1 MKPLMLLAWLLL
13 AMPPTQTQT
22 QEPGPPPLA
31 LELPPLPA
39 IDPSRPTLFL
49 VGDSTVKVGTP
60 GQVGWG
66 EVVGDYFDPA
76 RINIVNYARG
86 GRSSRTF
93 LTEGLWNRVL
103 SAMRPGDYVIIQFGH
118 NDPGELFKTTR
129 PRGSLPGIGDETREG
144 VVALTNSFEVIRT
157 FGWYL
162 RQYVADARTRGA
174 TPILCSLVPRGIW
187 KDGRIARDEHAKW
200 THEIAEATNTP
211 FLDLNEIV
219 ARKYEAL
226 GPEKVQALFADEHTH
241 TTPAGARLNAESV
254 IDGLVTLQSPLT
266 RYVLREIP
274 QPSREIPHPAGR
286 PPGA

>member
-1 MKPLMLLAWLLL
+1 MKSLLLSGWLPAWLLL
-13 AMPPTQTQT
+13 ASASPVAMTPSQT
-22 QEPGPPPLA
+22 QEPGPPPLS
-31 LELPPLPA
+31 LELPPLPP

-66 EVVGDYFDPA
+66 EVVGDAFDLTH
-76 RINIVNYARG
+76 INVVNYARG

-93 LTEGLWNRVL
+93 ITEGLWNRVL
-103 SAMRPGDYVIIQFGH
+103 SAMRPGDYVLIQFGH

-144 VVALTNSFEVIRT
+144 VVALYNSFEVVRT

-162 RQYVADARTRGA
+162 RQYVSDARARGA

-187 KDGRIARDEHAKW
+187 KDNRIARDEHATW
-200 THEIAEATNTP
+200 THDVATATTTP
-211 FLDLNEIV
+211 FLDLNEII

-226 GPEKVQALFADEHTH
+226 GPEKVRALFADEHTH

-254 IDGLVTLQSPLT
+254 VEGLVVLDSPLT
-266 RYVLREIP
+266 RYLQAKTT
-274 QPSREIPHPAGR
+274 QPAK
-286 PPGA
+286 